1 MVVVVLIMRVMIK
14 MVMVMITM
22 IMVMI
27 KMMMVM
33 ITMVMVMI
41 KVMMASHS
49 LGGLYGFLFVPF
61 AVGELTKNLKNGPLA
76 KIDRRAGPAL

>member
-1 MVVVVLIMRVMIK
+1 MRMVVMVLIMRVMIK
-14 MVMVMITM
+14 
-22 IMVMI
+22 
-27 KMMMVM
+27 
-33 ITMVMVMI
+33 MVMVMI

-76 KIDRRAGPAL
+76 KIDRRAGPAASSL

>member
-22 IMVMI
+22 
-27 KMMMVM
+27 
-33 ITMVMVMI
+33 
-41 KVMMASHS
+41 MMASHS

-61 AVGELTKNLKNGPLA
+61 AVGELTKKFKKWTNCKN
-76 KIDRRAGPAL
+76 

>member
-14 MVMVMITM
+14 MV
-22 IMVMI
+22 MVMI

-61 AVGELTKNLKNGPLA
+61 AVGELTKKIKKWTNCKN
-76 KIDRRAGPAL
+76 